1 MRSIAL
7 IGGKL
12 QGFEA
17 NYLAK
22 KAGIRVLLID
32 RNPEALS
39 RNVVDDFHCFD
50 IIENPEKLIEISKS
64 VDGILPVNE
73 NQDTL
78 NFLRNIQEELA
89 CPLLFDFDAYH
100 ISMDKKRSKEYF
112 NSIQIPT
119 PLDRPSSPPY
129 FIKPPCESSSSG
141 TAIIYDDAGLVG
153 LDPSMLIE
161 EYVKGDV
168 VSLEVI
174 GDGEHFAVF
183 KETKVHIDDGYDC
196 HMVTPID
203 KYPQFREISYELAKN
218 MNLRGIMDVEAIDSP
233 KGLKVLEIDARLPSQ
248 TPTVVYHSSGI
259 NLMEILLQAF
269 LEGVQEENRH
279 PENQY
284 CIFEHLTSMDDG
296 LVGVGEH
303 VLSDGNDY
311 REFYVSD
318 GLEIFHCTGG
328 EREVFTLISWAAGKV
343 ETEKKRENGLKIIN
357 NYLSKNGQGA

>member
-1 MRSIAL
+1 MRSIAI

-32 RNPEALS
+32 RNPKVLS
-39 RNVVDDFHCFD
+39 RNIVDEFHCFD
-50 IIENPEKLIEISKS
+50 IIEEQEKLIEISRN

-73 NQDTL
+73 DQNTL
-78 NFLRNIQEELA
+78 DLLRNIENKLA
-89 CPLLFDFDAYH
+89 CPLIFDFDAYDT
-100 ISMDKKRSKEYF
+100 SMNKKCSKDFF
-112 NSIQIPT
+112 NSIGIPT
-119 PLDRPSSPPY
+119 PLDKPNLPPY

-141 TAIIYDDAGLVG
+141 TAIIYNDVELEG

-161 EYVKGDV
+161 EYVEGDV
-168 VSLEVI
+168 ISLEVI
-174 GDGEHFAVF
+174 GDREHFAVF

-203 KYPQFREISYELAKN
+203 RYPEFRDIAYNLAKN
-218 MNLRGIMDVEAIDSP
+218 LSLKGIMDVEAIDSS

-259 NLMEILLQAF
+259 NLIEMLLQAF
-269 LEGVQEENRH
+269 LGDIQEENEH
-279 PENQY
+279 PEDQY
-284 CIFEHLTSMDDG
+284 CIFEHLSPMKDG

-303 VLSDGNDY
+303 MLSDGNDY
-311 REFYVSD
+311 RQFHISD
-318 GLEIFHCTGG
+318 GLEIFQCRGG
-328 EREVFTLISWAAGKV
+328 KHEVFTLISWAK
-343 ETEKKRENGLKIIN
+343 EKKDAQKKRNEGLEMITKYI
-357 NYLSKNGQGA
+357 SKSRQGA